1 MVNLSA
7 LRDRAR
13 ALSGIRLQTLRSDEQ
28 VDEVINEAYQEVINL
43 SQWSFLRASQ
53 QVNLPVGANSFETP
67 LGFSEVV
74 SVSYTNDGG
83 DTVRLQST
91 VVDEIDRLRDEES
104 AEPFLYARVNDK
116 EFLLWPTPN
125 VNLTLTIRGK
135 QTVQP
140 LKRDSDVPVFDD
152 QFHPML
158 AYRAASRMLAEEG
171 DDSGRAEFYQQEAN
185 VFFARMQQFYTRTP
199 DSSFFV
205 MGGRRRR
212 RANEY

>member
-1 MVNLSA
+1 MNLGT

-28 VDEVINEAYQEVINL
+28 IDVSINEAYQEVINL
-43 SQWSFLRASQ
+43 SQWPFLRASQ
-53 QVNLPVGANSFETP
+53 QVNLPAGTSTFESPT
-67 LGFSEVV
+67 GFSEVV
-74 SVSYTNDGG
+74 SISYTNDGG

-91 VVDEIDRLRDEES
+91 VIDEIDRLREEES
-104 AEPFLYARVNDK
+104 AEPFLYARVTDK
-116 EFLLWPTPN
+116 EFVVWPTPN

-135 QTVQP
+135 ATVEP
-140 LKRDSDVPVFDD
+140 LRRDSDTPVFDA
-152 QFHPML
+152 QFAPML

-185 VFFARMQQFYTRTP
+185 VFFARMQQFYTRQP
-199 DSSFFV
+199 DSSFFI

-212 RANEY
+212 LANEY

>member
-1 MVNLSA
+1 MNLGS

-28 VDEVINEAYQEVINL
+28 VDVVVNEAYQEIISL
-43 SQWSFLRASQ
+43 SQWPFLRSSQ
-53 QVNLPVGANSFETP
+53 QVSLPSGTNSFETP
-67 LGFSEVV
+67 VGFSEVM
-74 SVSYTNDGG
+74 SISYTNDGG

-91 VVDEIDRLRDEES
+91 VVDEIDRLREEDS
-104 AEPFLYARVNDK
+104 AEPFLYARVSDK
-116 EFLLWPTPN
+116 EFLIWPTPN
-125 VNLTLTIRGK
+125 VALTLTIRGK
-135 QTVQP
+135 QTVES
-140 LKRDSDVPVFDD
+140 LTRDGDVPVFDD

-185 VFFARMQQFYTRTP
+185 VFFARMQQFYTRQP

>member
-1 MVNLSA
+1 MNLGTI
-7 LRDRAR
+7 RDRAR

-28 VDEVINEAYQEVINL
+28 IDVSINEAYQEVINL
-43 SQWSFLRASQ
+43 SQWPFLRASQ
-53 QVNLPVGANSFETP
+53 QVNLPAGTGTFESPT
-67 LGFSEVV
+67 GFSEVI
-74 SVSYTNDGG
+74 SISYTNDGG

-104 AEPFLYARVNDK
+104 AEPFLYARVTDK
-116 EFLLWPTPN
+116 EFVVWPTPN

-135 QTVQP
+135 ATVEP
-140 LKRDSDVPVFDD
+140 LKRDSDTPVFDV
-152 QFHPML
+152 QFAPML

-185 VFFARMQQFYTRTP
+185 VFFARMQQFYTRQP
-199 DSSFFV
+199 DSSFFI

-212 RANEY
+212 LANEY

>member
-1 MVNLSA
+1 MNLSA